1 MNENKSKKNITILS
15 LIIICA
21 IIIGILGATYA
32 YFTINVDNSGNT
44 DTSISSAKI
53 DVSYSDGAKVEVSNI
68 IPGWTSSKTISIT
81 NNSSVEVSYTINWTN
96 VSNNFVIGTVSGEEE
111 FVYYVTKSTT
121 NPNSTVTTGTKSA
134 AQTMPRVD
142 GSLFNAS
149 NVSIAPGATDTY
161 VIDFEYINNEN
172 GNQTENMNKTFT
184 STLQASLSNITGLN
198 MNNN

>member
-1 MNENKSKKNITILS
+1 MNENKNKKNITILS

-32 YFTINVDNSGNT
+32 YFTINVDNTSNT